1 MKSLTCN
8 DYEHSYLICCGGL
21 LVFKWHPIK
30 NAADTILI
38 KNKNL
43 FLFLE
48 DCTRSL
54 IIFFLLS
61 LILGVVEVKIGRG
74 ENITGVIV
82 LYRKNTLWVKLCH
95 C

>member
-1 MKSLTCN
+1 M
-8 DYEHSYLICCGGL
+8 
-21 LVFKWHPIK
+21 FKWHPIK

-54 IIFFLLS
+54 IIFFFLLS

-82 LYRKNTLWVKLCH
+82 LHVYRKNTLWAKLCH